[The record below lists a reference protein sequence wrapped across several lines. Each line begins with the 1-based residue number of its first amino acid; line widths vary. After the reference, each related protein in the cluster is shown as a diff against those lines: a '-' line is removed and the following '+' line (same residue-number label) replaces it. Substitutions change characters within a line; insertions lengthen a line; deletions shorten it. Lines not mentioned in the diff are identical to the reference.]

1 MKAKKRLLLPL
12 AAVLASSAWLLFSRD
27 ATTPGTLVASGTVE
41 ATESRLGFQ
50 IAGRIEAVN
59 AHEGEAVRAGAE
71 LARLERD
78 EMEARQQQARAQVE
92 AAQATLRELEHG
104 FLSEEIAQAEAA
116 RAAASERR
124 QDAERDLDRT
134 RRLREGGAVSQEALD
149 KTSLAL
155 DQASSQEEQAE
166 QQLQLLRRGPR
177 QERIDAQRAQL
188 AHAEASLRVVEALL
202 DNMVVRSPT
211 DGIIT
216 VRHHEPGEIVAPG
229 SAVLTLMNRDDRWVR
244 IHVPEHR
251 IGGVALGQAATIRCD
266 TYPDKEYAGEVSFI
280 AGEAEFTPKS
290 VQTAEERVKLVFA
303 VKVRITGDSGQEL
316 KPGMP
321 VDVQLVVAP

>member
-1 MKAKKRLLLPL
+1 MKAKKAGLLPL
-12 AAVLASSAWLLFSRD
+12 AAVLAAGGWVLFSRD
-27 ATTPGTLVASGTVE
+27 ASTLGTLVASGTVE
-41 ATESRLGFQ
+41 ATESLLGFQ
-50 IAGRIEAVN
+50 SAGRIEAVN
-59 AHEGEAVRAGAE
+59 AREGDAVLAGAE
-71 LARLERD
+71 LARLESQ
-78 EMEARQQQARAQVE
+78 EMEAREQQARAQVDV
-92 AAQATLRELEHG
+92 ARATLRELEHG
-104 FLSEEIAQAEAA
+104 FLDEEIAQAEAA

-134 RRLREGGAVSQEALD
+134 RRLQEGGAVSQEALD
-149 KTSLAL
+149 KAALAL
-155 DQASSQEEQAE
+155 DQASNHQEQAE

-188 AHAEASLRVVEALL
+188 AHAEASLRVVEAML
-202 DNMVVRSPT
+202 DHMVLRSPT
-211 DGIIT
+211 DGVIT

-244 IHVPEHR
+244 IHVAEHR

-266 TYPDKEYAGEVSFI
+266 TYPDKDYAGEVSFI

-290 VQTAEERVKLVFA
+290 VQTAEERVRLVFA
-303 VKVRITGDSGQEL
+303 VKVRILVDPRQDL

-321 VDVQLVVAP
+321 VDVRLGLSP